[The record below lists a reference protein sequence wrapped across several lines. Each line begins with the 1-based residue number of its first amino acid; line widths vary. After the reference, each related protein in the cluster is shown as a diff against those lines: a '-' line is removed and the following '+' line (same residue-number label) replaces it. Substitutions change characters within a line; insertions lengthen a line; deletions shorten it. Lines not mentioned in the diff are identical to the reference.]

1 MKKLGKLLFALILCF
16 SIVGCGESKDTKDSA
31 EITKAFKEISYETK
45 AVKEDGVDTL
55 SFIKDDK
62 GMTNQFISYFE
73 DNKLHSIAYLS
84 SPTDSKNYD
93 DLTIGFIYVSD
104 NIDEKDKEVVK
115 INKDVVKTAETIL
128 GKVDLSLDEFIKY
141 VEDIHKEKS

>member
-31 EITKAFKEISYETK
+31 EITKAFKEIGYETK

-62 GMTNQFISYFE
+62 G
-73 DNKLHSIAYLS
+73 
-84 SPTDSKNYD
+84 
-93 DLTIGFIYVSD
+93 
-104 NIDEKDKEVVK
+104 
-115 INKDVVKTAETIL
+115 
-128 GKVDLSLDEFIKY
+128 
-141 VEDIHKEKS
+141 